1 MILEDWTFIKALYF
15 IVQTTATIG
24 FGDIERP
31 SKRARIFLWG
41 YIIICAGLVAYLFSN
56 LNIVKNGMK
65 LLSDKEKR
73 AQKLLNLEFVLSLDA
88 SGQGVT
94 QAEFILAVL
103 EHEGIIS
110 KEKNITPWAEELEE
124 FYRIESRLAAS
135 TMEDIQRE
143 KDEASLAAIAALWP
157 NFDEPNEDGE
167 GPTATDRSSSRDHGN
182 MWGGRIA
189 NPLQQRT
196 FSSGT
201 NDASSSSDARGA
213 SLVVSGMTGMY
224 SAQSLSEQ
232 TEPMLSSYAYQE
244 EDC

>member
-1 MILEDWTFIKALYF
+1 
-15 IVQTTATIG
+15 
-24 FGDIERP
+24 
-31 SKRARIFLWG
+31 
-41 YIIICAGLVAYLFSN
+41 
-56 LNIVKNGMK
+56 MK

-110 KEKNITPWAEELEE
+110 KEKNITPWAEKFNVLDQMRTGRLHRKELEE

-143 KDEASLAAIAALWP
+143 KDEASLAAITAVWP
-157 NFDEPNEDGE
+157 NFDEPNDDED
-167 GPTATDRSSSRDHGN
+167 GPTATNRSSSRDHGN

-196 FSSGT
+196 FSSGAS
-201 NDASSSSDARGA
+201 NASSSSDTRGA

-224 SAQSLSEQ
+224 STQSLSEQ

-244 EDC
+244 ENF